1 MRLDEFWPA
10 GDEQQDHGESR
21 ICPDGRHTGKI
32 TKVSYRDV
40 QYDWA
45 RHEAQNPSGTC
56 LDVTI
61 KVPGSWPVKATIPM
75 HYRQRLEAVCRS
87 ARVPIPD
94 RSTDWDETELIGQTV
109 VIETVAGI
117 GKTGTEFVRV
127 EKWHPGPEPLP
138 SVETATAR
146 PSPTATKRTPPAAPG
161 VADDI
166 PF

>member
-1 MRLDEFWPA
+1 MRLDSFWPA
-10 GDEQQDHGESR
+10 GDEPDEPGESR
-21 ICPDGRHTGKI
+21 LCPDGRHTGTI
-32 TKVSYRDV
+32 TKAAYRDV
-40 QYDWA
+40 PYDWA
-45 RHEAQNPSGTC
+45 RHQVQNPAGTC

-94 RSTDWDETELIGQTV
+94 RSTDWDETDLIGQTV

-117 GKTGTEFVRV
+117 GKTGTEFVRI

-138 SVETATAR
+138 PVEKAR
-146 PSPTATKRTPPAAPG
+146 PARTPAAKVDAAG
-161 VADDI
+161 QGGTADDI